1 MHAWSFAKHM
11 LAGGSGGKQVVASGE
26 WRVASAPTR
35 YAREKRQGMQKHNTA
50 FNLMGIYDAQPGEL
64 GPAVVA

>member
-1 MHAWSFAKHM
+1 LSWATHM
-11 LAGGSGGKQVVASGE
+11 LLAGGSGGKQVVASWE
-26 WRVASAPTR
+26 LRARPTR